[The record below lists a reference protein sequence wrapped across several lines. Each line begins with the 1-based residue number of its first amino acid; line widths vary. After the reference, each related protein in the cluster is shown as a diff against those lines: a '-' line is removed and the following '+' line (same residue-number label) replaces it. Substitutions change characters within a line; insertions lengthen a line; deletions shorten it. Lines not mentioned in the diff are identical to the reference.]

1 MKLHL
6 NINPT
11 FEEAAC
17 VGEAI
22 REQEGLCI
30 EALGCSP
37 ADSCLLGIRKSEYVG
52 TIQTEDGTAIALVG
66 IVEDD
71 NFEDTGLVWSM
82 SSVEVAKYP
91 IAFVKIM
98 RQLMEEYGG
107 LYSKLLSLAA
117 SDNAAHQRFHLTLG
131 MIPTGQE
138 IPIPHTPL
146 TYKAYELIT
155 TKGLNKLY
163 YEQS

>member
-1 MKLHL
+1 MDLHL
-6 NINPT
+6 KLNPT

-22 REQEGLCI
+22 REQEGILI
-30 EALGCSP
+30 ESLGCSP
-37 ADSCLLGIRKSEYVG
+37 ADSCLVGIRESEYIG
-52 TIQTEDGTAIALVG
+52 TIQTKDGKAVALVG

-82 SSVEVAKYP
+82 SSIEVAKYP
-91 IAFVKIM
+91 LAFVKIM

-107 LYSKLLSLAA
+107 LYSRLLSLAS
-117 SDNAAHQRFHLTLG
+117 SDNEAHQRFHITLG
-131 MIPTGQE
+131 MLPTGE
-138 IPIPHTPL
+138 ELPIPHTPL
-146 TYKAYELIT
+146 TYKVYELIT